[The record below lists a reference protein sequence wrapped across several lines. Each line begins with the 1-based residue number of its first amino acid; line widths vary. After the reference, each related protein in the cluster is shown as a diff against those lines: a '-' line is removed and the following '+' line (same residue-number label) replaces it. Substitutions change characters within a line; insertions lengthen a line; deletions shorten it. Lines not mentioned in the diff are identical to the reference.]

1 MWEIIVSPTPAKAF
15 RKLTKRDRGMA
26 IRIKQELNSL
36 RMLENPRDSLKP
48 LEGYYPPNYSAR
60 VGDYRIV
67 VELDDN
73 RHVIFVRGI
82 GHRKNVYDRL

>member
-1 MWEIIVSPTPAKAF
+1 MWELIVSPTPAKAF
-15 RKLTKRDRGMA
+15 VKLTKRDRNMA
-26 IRIKQELNSL
+26 IRIKQELDSL
-36 RMLENPRDSLKP
+36 REVENPRDFLKP
-48 LEGYYPPNYSAR
+48 LAGYYPPNYSAR

>member
-1 MWEIIVSPTPAKAF
+1 MWEIIISPTPAKAY
-15 RKLTKRDRGMA
+15 RKLAKRDRTMA
-26 IRIKQELNSL
+26 IRITEELDLL
-36 RMLENPRDSLKP
+36 RVSEDPRDFLKP

-60 VGDYRIV
+60 VGDYRVV